1 MHKYRDSLKKVKTKL
16 FETGFFH
23 IFGSNIINQ
32 TIAFFSGIILVRI
45 LSKTDYGIY
54 SYAYSIVNFFL
65 VFNGLGATSGLL
77 QICSETGNETLQKSY
92 YRMAQKYAYLFDIL
106 LTVGLIIVAR
116 VYPFKMDG
124 VNSQLISM
132 SLLPIAMLM
141 YQLKSTYCRAT
152 LKTKEYSYFNTGNAF
167 LVFVLS
173 ITGAFLC
180 NAEGVVIGQTIA
192 YIATAVIMKFVID
205 KGKKLKKVQLS
216 KSMKE
221 GFVKISLVSAA
232 TNGVSQIMN
241 MLDVFILGVLI
252 PNGATV
258 ASYKVGSAIPT
269 ALAFVPGAIVT
280 YVYPYFARNKDNKNW
295 TKIHFKKLMYVT
307 ATINGSITIA
317 LIIMAPIIIK
327 IVFGI
332 QYMDSLMTFRLLSLS
347 FFFSGTLCG
356 ISGNLLVTQRKLKFN
371 FWRAFFMGIVNAI
384 GNVAFITMWGP
395 VGAAISTLC
404 VSAMSGIIATIMMKS
419 VINKLPD

>member
-1 MHKYRDSLKKVKTKL
+1 MKEYRDSLKKIKIKL

-32 TIAFFSGIILVRI
+32 AIAFFSGIILVRV

-65 VFNGLGATSGLL
+65 IFNGLGATSGLL
-77 QICSETGNETLQKSY
+77 QICSETGNENLQKSY
-92 YRMAQKYAYLFDIL
+92 YIMAKKYAYLFDVL
-106 LTVGLIIVAR
+106 LTIGLIIVAR
-116 VYPFKMDG
+116 VYPFKMNG
-124 VNSQLISM
+124 VNGQLVAM

-152 LKTKEYSYFNTGNAF
+152 LKTKAYSYFNTVNAF
-167 LVFVLS
+167 LVFVMS
-173 ITGAFLC
+173 ITGALFC

-192 YIATAVIMKFVID
+192 YITTAIIMKFVID
-205 KGKKLKKVQLS
+205 KGENFEKVQLA
-216 KSMKE
+216 KNMKE

-258 ASYKVGSAIPT
+258 ASYKVGSTIPT
-269 ALAFVPGAIVT
+269 ALAFVPGAIIT
-280 YVYPYFARNKDNKNW
+280 YVYPYFARNKDDKKW
-295 TKIHFKKLMYVT
+295 TRIHFKKLMYAT
-307 ATINGSITIA
+307 AIVNGSITIA
-317 LIIMAPIIIK
+317 LIVMAPFIIR
-327 IVFGI
+327 IVFGA
-332 QYMDSLMTFRLLSLS
+332 QYMDSLVTFRLLSLS
-347 FFFSGTLCG
+347 FFFSGTLSG

-371 FWRAFFMGIVNAI
+371 FWRAFFMGIVNTI

-404 VSAMSGIIATIMMKS
+404 VSAISGIIATIMMKS
-419 VINKLPD
+419 VINKFYI